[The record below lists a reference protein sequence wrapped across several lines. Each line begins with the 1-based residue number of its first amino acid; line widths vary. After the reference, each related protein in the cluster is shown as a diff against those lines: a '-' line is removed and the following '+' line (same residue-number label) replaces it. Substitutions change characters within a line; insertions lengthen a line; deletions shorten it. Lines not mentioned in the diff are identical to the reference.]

1 MGAYRFVEDVAIAD
15 CAIELTGRDLDDL
28 FETAAAALTAL
39 MVDPATVRAH
49 LERAVTLEA
58 EALDLLL
65 HDWLS
70 EMIYLKDAERQLYTE
85 CRARVSGAG
94 PFRVD
99 GLLRGGVIDPGRTA
113 LGADPKAITLHQLT
127 VEAVRDGWRARVVI
141 DI

>member
-1 MGAYRFVEDVAIAD
+1 MGEYRFVEDVAIAD

-39 MVDPATVRAH
+39 MVDPATVRVGV
-49 LERAVTLEA
+49 ERAVALTA

-70 EMIYLKDAERQLYTE
+70 EMIYLKDSERQLYPE

-99 GLLRGGVIDPGRTA
+99 AQLRGGVIEPGRTA
-113 LGADPKAITLHQLT
+113 LGADAKAVTLHQLT
-127 VEAVRDGWRARVVI
+127 VEAVREGWRARVVI

>member
-1 MGAYRFVEDVAIAD
+1 VGDYRFVEDVAIAD

-28 FETAAAALTAL
+28 FETAGAALTAL
-39 MVDPATVRAH
+39 MVDPATVRPDV
-49 LERAVTLEA
+49 ERAVQLEA
-58 EALDLLL
+58 DTLDLLL

-70 EMIYLKDAERQLYTE
+70 EMIYLKDSERQLYTE

-99 GLLRGGVIDPGRTA
+99 GRLTGGVIEPGRTA
-113 LGADPKAITLHQLT
+113 LGADPKAVTLHQLT
-127 VEAVRDGWRARVVI
+127 VERVPDGWRARVVI

>member
-1 MGAYRFVEDVAIAD
+1 VGEYRFVEDVAIAD
-15 CAIELTGRDLDDL
+15 CAIELSGRDLYDL

-39 MVDPATVRAH
+39 MVDPATVPAD
-49 LERAVTLEA
+49 LERSVVLEA

-70 EMIYLKDAERQLYTE
+70 EIIFLKDAERQLYTE

-94 PFRVD
+94 PYRVD
-99 GLLRGGVIDPGRTA
+99 AQLTGGVIEPGRTA
-113 LGADPKAITLHQLT
+113 LGADAKAVTLHQLS
-127 VEAVRDGWRARVVI
+127 VEAVPDGWRARVVI